1 MTSNLKVAKVGKSA
15 KFITVQKWETELN
28 CKLEYGINSKVK
40 KLVCTTCR
48 RWEKRISGSSN
59 FSLTWIRPGSTN
71 VEKDSLVKHLKSEQ
85 HKRAA
90 DLQTKGEM
98 GNVVN
103 VAPIFRGIVKMKEKE
118 TDCIKIQ
125 FNSAYY
131 LAKMERPF
139 SDYSN

>member
-40 KLVCTTCR
+40 KLVCSTCK
-48 RWEKRISGSSN
+48 RWEKRISGNSN

-103 VAPIFRGIVKMKEKE
+103 VAPIFRGIVKMKEK
-118 TDCIKIQ
+118 DGLYK
-125 FNSAYY
+125 NSI
-131 LAKMERPF
+131 RF
-139 SDYSN
+139 SLLFS